1 MQNLGKSINL
11 FLLDGEPTGRIK
23 CTMPNWTG
31 LVYKIPRVD
40 LDKSKDRT
48 DLLQSGVYL
57 LFGVSDSTDEGEVYI
72 GQAGSRKNGSGIL
85 NRLLEH
91 KRNPD
96 KDYWTEAVGI
106 TTSNNSFGPT
116 EISYLENR
124 FTQMAKLAKRY
135 QVRNGNEPN
144 QGNLTEEKVSEMEEF
159 IAYSKITLGALGY
172 KVFESI
178 AEEEIQSNNTEKKS
192 VLYLNRKN
200 QKTGF
205 VAEGYGR
212 QTSSG
217 FVVLKNSRIS
227 PSVSDSLAESIR
239 QKRKNVKMNADS
251 ILLEEVLFTSPSAA
265 ASFVIGSSANGLTGW
280 KNQYGKTLK
289 EIEAES

>member
-11 FLLDGEPTGRIK
+11 FLLDGEPSGRIK

-57 LFGVSDSTDEGEVYI
+57 LFGVSDNTGEGEVYI

-124 FTQMAKLAKRY
+124 FTQMAKLANRY

-159 IAYSKITLGALGY
+159 IAYSKVTLGALGY

-178 AEEEIQSNNTEKKS
+178 TEEETQLNEDQEQEI
-192 VLYLNRKN
+192 LYLNRKN

-205 VAEGYGR
+205 VAEGYGK
-212 QTSSG
+212 QTASG
-217 FVVLKNSRIS
+217 FVVLKNSKIS
-227 PSVSDSLAESIR
+227 PTDSDSLAEGIR
-239 QKRKNVKMNADS
+239 QKRRNAKMSADGF
-251 ILLEEVLFTSPSAA
+251 LLEEMLFTSPSAA

-280 KNQYGKTLK
+280 KNNYGKTLK
-289 EIEAES
+289 DLESES